1 MGCSY
6 ENPVPKRRSDH
17 HIPVIPAYST
27 ELHSNLLRQF
37 ERGPVSTGAQLSLRR
52 VVTDYFVV
60 CRETLTVHTLKTR
73 GNGCPTHLKTDM
85 AGMRRETDW
94 WVGKWARVFLRC
106 WMSDPRIQLKSTCQH
121 FNSTWNVILFKKKV
135 ASPYASKKNI
145 SNTNHYQF
153 LNNPI
158 SFH

>member
-1 MGCSY
+1 MFFFRQWILGGQKVWGMLEFAY
-6 ENPVPKRRSDH
+6 GMLVHENPVPKRRLDH

-37 ERGPVSTGAQLSLRR
+37 ERGPVSTGVQLSLRR

-94 WVGKWARVFLRC
+94 WVGK
-106 WMSDPRIQLKSTCQH
+106 
-121 FNSTWNVILFKKKV
+121 
-135 ASPYASKKNI
+135 
-145 SNTNHYQF
+145 
-153 LNNPI
+153 
-158 SFH
+158 